1 MCKPANRAHLGAA
14 SWIPVL
20 FLWVVSI
27 GAWLWLQLS
36 RVEIRMQITGIG
48 QLSLAVI
55 ALISIY
61 IVWVVAPIAAI
72 TVTLLKVRHA

>member
-1 MCKPANRAHLGAA
+1 LGAA